1 MSDSIKRLL
10 VRFGC
15 LTLLLLGVVSTA
27 EAAGRVECR
36 AASSQILKRAVRYCV
51 FLPPSY
57 DVEKTRRFPVLYF
70 LHGLGDN
77 EQSLIN
83 LGGWSLVEYLREK
96 GRIGEFVI
104 VAPDGGRT
112 FYVNSS
118 DGRVRYEDFFIRE
131 FIPLVDRSYRTRPG
145 RAFRGITGVSMGGY
159 GALRYAFA
167 YPQLFGS
174 VSSHMG
180 ALMEKI
186 PRVEIVG
193 GGRTNIGTL
202 GLLGNVFG
210 SPPNPAY
217 FDRLNPLTLARTAGL
232 SGLRIYLDCGAE
244 DHYGFYNGARR
255 LHEIL
260 ETRRIEHEYH
270 LDPGGHDGAFVT
282 AHFPLSLE
290 LHSRT
295 FGLSPAKR

>member
-1 MSDSIKRLL
+1 MRASRYLL
-10 VRFGC
+10 PVVLHLAC
-15 LTLLLLGVVSTA
+15 LLA
-27 EAAGRVECR
+27 QPDAFAAGRVECR
-36 AASSQILKRAVRYCV
+36 ATASQILKRAVRYCV
-51 FLPPSY
+51 FLPTSY
-57 DVEKTRRFPVLYF
+57 DTEKARRFSVLYF

-96 GRIGEFVI
+96 GRIGDFII
-104 VAPDGGRT
+104 VAPEGGRT

-131 FIPLVDRSYRTRPG
+131 FIPLVDHSYRTRAVRG
-145 RAFRGITGVSMGGY
+145 SRGITGVSMGGY

-167 YPQLFGS
+167 YPQMFGS

-186 PRVEIVG
+186 PRVEILG
-193 GGRTNIGTL
+193 GGHTNIGAL

-210 SPPNPAY
+210 APPNPAY

-232 SGLRIYLDCGAE
+232 SGLRIYLDCGSE

-260 ETRRIEHEYH
+260 EARRIEHEYH

-282 AHFPLSLE
+282 SHFPASLE
-290 LHSRT
+290 FHSGI
-295 FGLSPAKR
+295 FGLASRQK